1 MSTLF
6 STLSTIDILA
16 AFSKSLLFTLAGILP
31 ILNPLA
37 TAPLYVGFTQD
48 LPESERAQVAKQM
61 GKYVVLMLAGA
72 MLVGSYVLDFF
83 GLSLPVVRVAGGM
96 IVASIAWRMLH
107 TQQSSSDDNA
117 QIAQSLAAAKT
128 ARLRAF
134 YPMTFPLTCGPGSIA
149 ATIAVGAS
157 LHTRGNLPIT
167 FSNLLGGL
175 SAVLL
180 LGVLVWL
187 TFRYAS
193 ALLARLGETGQIVL
207 MRLMAFILLCV
218 GIQIVWEGVRV
229 QVQVRD
235 HQPAAR
241 AQDARRLRQGAG
253 RVVHVVQKH
262 VGEDIVHAGFRQ
274 GQGLGGSFQGA
285 QAAGAG
291 LGPERGAQ
299 LCQHGGG
306 LVHGEDGEPGPKV
319 IG

>member
-167 FSNLLGGL
+167 
-175 SAVLL
+175 
-180 LGVLVWL
+180 
-187 TFRYAS
+187 
-193 ALLARLGETGQIVL
+193 LAT
-207 MRLMAFILLCV
+207 C
-218 GIQIVWEGVRV
+218 W
-229 QVQVRD
+229 
-235 HQPAAR
+235 AA
-241 AQDARRLRQGAG
+241 
-253 RVVHVVQKH
+253 
-262 VGEDIVHAGFRQ
+262 
-274 GQGLGGSFQGA
+274 
-285 QAAGAG
+285 
-291 LGPERGAQ
+291 
-299 LCQHGGG
+299 
-306 LVHGEDGEPGPKV
+306 
-319 IG
+319 

>member
-117 QIAQSLAAAKT
+117 QIAQSLAAANT

-229 QVQVRD
+229 L
-235 HQPAAR
+235 
-241 AQDARRLRQGAG
+241 LRS
-253 RVVHVVQKH
+253 
-262 VGEDIVHAGFRQ
+262 
-274 GQGLGGSFQGA
+274 LTPGS
-285 QAAGAG
+285 
-291 LGPERGAQ
+291 
-299 LCQHGGG
+299 
-306 LVHGEDGEPGPKV
+306 
-319 IG
+319 